1 MVFDDRSYDMNFLPK
16 SVDPKDL
23 LNCLREINL
32 KIIDLLGSFNQI
44 SANNREF
51 LKKLNIKNSKS
62 GPVTDVDIKLN
73 EIIIKG
79 LNNNYP
85 NQEWEILSE
94 ENNKI
99 KNDYEFQSDWVWIID
114 PLDGTKDF
122 INNTGEYA
130 VHIALTFKSKVIL
143 SNVLIPHKEESWFFL
158 KGLGSWG
165 ESKIR
170 KNIPIKK
177 INSKSLE
184 DMVVVISRNHC
195 PNQLSNILE
204 RLKPLKII
212 GMGSIGYKVIS
223 IIKGEA
229 DLYISFSDR
238 KKSCPKDWDIAAP
251 ESIIRGFN
259 GFLTNENAE
268 NLELL
273 NDSKYR
279 QDGVFVASMS
289 KNHLDICK
297 KIKDIIA

>member
-1 MVFDDRSYDMNFLPK
+1 MHFLPK

-32 KIIDLLGSFNQI
+32 KIIDLLGSYNQI

-62 GPVTDVDIKLN
+62 GPVTNVDIKLN

-85 NQEWEILSE
+85 SQEWEILSE
-94 ENNKI
+94 ENNKF
-99 KNDYEFQSDWVWIID
+99 KNDYDLKSDWVWIID

-130 VHIALTFKSKVIL
+130 VHIALTFKSNVVL
-143 SNVLIPHKEESWFFL
+143 SNVLIPYKEESWFYI

-165 ESKIR
+165 ESKR
-170 KNIPIKK
+170 GENIPIKK
-177 INSKSLE
+177 INTKSLE

-195 PNQLSNILE
+195 PNELSKILE
-204 RLKPLKII
+204 RLNPLKII
-212 GMGSIGYKVIS
+212 GMGSIGYKVVS

-229 DLYISFSDR
+229 DLYISLSDR
-238 KKSCPKDWDIAAP
+238 EKSCPKDWDMAAP
-251 ESIIRGFN
+251 ESIIRGCN
-259 GFLTNENAE
+259 GYLTNEKAE
-268 NLELL
+268 NVKLL
-273 NDSKYR
+273 NDSEYR
-279 QDGVFVASMS
+279 QDGIIVASMS
-289 KNHLDICK
+289 RNHFDICK
-297 KIKDIIA
+297 KIKEIVS